1 MHIYLWLICVI
12 LRQKTNQHHKAIF
25 LQLKKKKRKKKLE
38 FLLLECLIEFTID
51 RILIK
56 FDRILHRNAKTF
68 LCGELSFIL
77 LLFVLQIC
85 HHKKRR
91 E

>member
-56 FDRILHRNAKTF
+56 FDRILHRNAKT
-68 LCGELSFIL
+68 
-77 LLFVLQIC
+77 LQN
-85 HHKKRR
+85 KQK
-91 E
+91 